1 MKYGYSKKVDLSF
14 DEAIEKVTNELQN
27 EGFGVL
33 TDIDIK
39 KTLKKKLD
47 VDFRPYRILGACNPQ
62 SAHKALMTEEE
73 IGLLLPCNI
82 IVYENKENE
91 IMVSATEVDALLSLV
106 GKPEINAVAK
116 DIKKK
121 LHNVIDS
128 L

>member
-47 VDFRPYRILGACNPQ
+47 VDFRPYRILGACNPP
-62 SAHKALMTEEE
+62 AAYKALMTEEE